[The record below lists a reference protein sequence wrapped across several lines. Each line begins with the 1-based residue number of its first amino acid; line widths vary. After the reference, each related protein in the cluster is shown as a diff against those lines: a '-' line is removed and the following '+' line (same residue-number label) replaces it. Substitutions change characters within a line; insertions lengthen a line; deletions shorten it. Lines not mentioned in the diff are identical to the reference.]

1 MSNIKFFC
9 FLAAVCI
16 FAAPYYATAQLS
28 EADTDKT
35 SLELLLNTP
44 VSAAAKYEQSVSD
57 APASVT
63 VITSVEIN
71 NYGFQTLQDVFQ
83 IIQGFYTSD
92 DHNYTYLG
100 VRGFSR
106 PTDYNNRILLLV
118 NGHALNEN
126 VYGSAAIGTELGGFN
141 LASIDRIEI
150 IRGPGSALY
159 GTNAMF
165 AIINI
170 VTQKG
175 KTIDG
180 LEITAEYGSHN
191 FLVGSALFGK
201 KYANGL
207 DVTFSA
213 RWVDDNGE
221 DIYFAE
227 FDDPSTNNGI
237 AKNMDWDDYYAAFST
252 VKYGAF
258 SAQLMYS
265 SREKGIPT
273 AAWETLFNS
282 GNTKSIDN
290 HGFAEIKF
298 ENKFGNDKQLMARSY
313 IDHYN
318 YEGWYPYEDEIL
330 YNSYDATVGNWFGG
344 EAQFLW
350 DISLNNR
357 LTIGSEYQHHRRADY
372 RSWDDDTT
380 YFNQNFPYSIV
391 SLYVQDEFQIL
402 HNLSFTAGIRFDKND
417 QFKSSQMP
425 RGAFVYHPFSTST
438 AKLVYGEAFRAPNV
452 YETNYDDPLFGFKAN
467 PGLKPEKI
475 KTTEIIWEQQFTN
488 QFSGMLSIYR
498 YKMQDLIDQD
508 IDPLDSLIQY
518 RNFSKVQARGIEIQ
532 LASRVAKGF
541 NGFINYGYQWTED
554 VISGESLTNSPAHLV
569 KAGFSY
575 PFFPYVTL
583 SGNMLYETARKTIYG
598 SNTKS
603 YVLMNANLIT
613 QLFFDHFR
621 LRLQV
626 RNLLDQEYQLPG
638 GFEHIQ
644 SAIVQPR
651 RAFSISLESRL

>member
-180 LEITAEYGSHN
+180 LEIRAEYGSHN

-227 FDDPSTNNGI
+227 FD
-237 AKNMDWDDYYAAFST
+237 F
-252 VKYGAF
+252 
-258 SAQLMYS
+258 
-265 SREKGIPT
+265 
-273 AAWETLFNS
+273 
-282 GNTKSIDN
+282 
-290 HGFAEIKF
+290 
-298 ENKFGNDKQLMARSY
+298 
-313 IDHYN
+313 
-318 YEGWYPYEDEIL
+318 
-330 YNSYDATVGNWFGG
+330 
-344 EAQFLW
+344 FL
-350 DISLNNR
+350 SLN
-357 LTIGSEYQHHRRADY
+357 Q
-372 RSWDDDTT
+372 
-380 YFNQNFPYSIV
+380 
-391 SLYVQDEFQIL
+391 
-402 HNLSFTAGIRFDKND
+402 
-417 QFKSSQMP
+417 
-425 RGAFVYHPFSTST
+425 
-438 AKLVYGEAFRAPNV
+438 
-452 YETNYDDPLFGFKAN
+452 
-467 PGLKPEKI
+467 
-475 KTTEIIWEQQFTN
+475 
-488 QFSGMLSIYR
+488 
-498 YKMQDLIDQD
+498 
-508 IDPLDSLIQY
+508 
-518 RNFSKVQARGIEIQ
+518 
-532 LASRVAKGF
+532 
-541 NGFINYGYQWTED
+541 
-554 VISGESLTNSPAHLV
+554 
-569 KAGFSY
+569 
-575 PFFPYVTL
+575 
-583 SGNMLYETARKTIYG
+583 
-598 SNTKS
+598 
-603 YVLMNANLIT
+603 
-613 QLFFDHFR
+613 
-621 LRLQV
+621 
-626 RNLLDQEYQLPG
+626 
-638 GFEHIQ
+638 
-644 SAIVQPR
+644 
-651 RAFSISLESRL
+651 